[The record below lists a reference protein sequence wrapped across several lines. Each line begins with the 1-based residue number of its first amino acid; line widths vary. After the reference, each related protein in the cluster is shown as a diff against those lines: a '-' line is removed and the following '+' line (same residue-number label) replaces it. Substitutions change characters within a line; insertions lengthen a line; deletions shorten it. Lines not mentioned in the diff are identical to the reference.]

1 MKRTD
6 LKKHA
11 AALLLV
17 LCLLVTSALPALA
30 TSANIK
36 LVDSSGNPTTGTIR
50 VTLYDSAND
59 KALSGGKLTLYRVA
73 EVKRQNGN
81 LSYEYCG
88 DFYGCGIALGDLTD
102 STLAAQLQ
110 EYLPQSAE
118 GTTKTI
124 DADGNVTFCGL
135 ELGLYLIVQTE
146 ASKGYEPINPFL
158 VSLPM
163 AEDGKWNYAVD
174 ASPKVGAYAP
184 TKPDTPPTPP
194 TPPTPDYPDT
204 PTPPDNPDNP
214 VSPGNPDNPVAP
226 GHPDNPVAPGHPD
239 HPVAPGNP
247 DSPVLSYTKMAFHD
261 GKVCIV
267 QLTRIVEIVRIKGG
281 TGNTGQIGGDTDCI
295 RKMVTNNI
303 VDIVSRLHQ
312 DDLPPSSFQRVGK
325 LEDFI
330 FVSDGIQ
337 RQFRHIV
344 TFAGVTTDSR

>member
-124 DADGNVTFCGL
+124 DADGNVTFRGL

-174 ASPKVGAYAP
+174 ASPKVGAYTP
-184 TKPDTPPTPP
+184 TKPDTPPTPIILIRLP
-194 TPPTPDYPDT
+194 RRTTRIT
-204 PTPPDNPDNP
+204 RSLP
-214 VSPGNPDNPVAP
+214 VIRTIPWLRAIRIIRQ
-226 GHPDNPVAPGHPD
+226 
-239 HPVAPGNP
+239 HPVIQTAPFCR
-247 DSPVLSYTKMAFHD
+247 A
-261 GKVCIV
+261 
-267 QLTRIVEIVRIKGG
+267 TRITR
-281 TGNTGQIGGDTDCI
+281 
-295 RKMVTNNI
+295 
-303 VDIVSRLHQ
+303 
-312 DDLPPSSFQRVGK
+312 
-325 LEDFI
+325 
-330 FVSDGIQ
+330 
-337 RQFRHIV
+337 
-344 TFAGVTTDSR
+344 

>member
-36 LVDSSGNPTTGTIR
+36 LVDSSGNPTTGTIC

-124 DADGNVTFCGL
+124 DADGNVTFRGL

-146 ASKGYEPINPFL
+146 ASKGYEPINSVPCL
-158 VSLPM
+158 SAHGGGWQVELCGGCQPQGGCLHPHQ
-163 AEDGKWNYAVD
+163 AGHA
-174 ASPKVGAYAP
+174 AYAP
-184 TKPDTPPTPP
+184 
-194 TPPTPDYPDT
+194 YP
-204 PTPPDNPDNP
+204 
-214 VSPGNPDNPVAP
+214 AY
-226 GHPDNPVAPGHPD
+226 AR
-239 HPVAPGNP
+239 
-247 DSPVLSYTKMAFHD
+247 LS
-261 GKVCIV
+261 
-267 QLTRIVEIVRIKGG
+267 
-281 TGNTGQIGGDTDCI
+281 
-295 RKMVTNNI
+295 
-303 VDIVSRLHQ
+303 
-312 DDLPPSSFQRVGK
+312 
-325 LEDFI
+325 
-330 FVSDGIQ
+330 
-337 RQFRHIV
+337 
-344 TFAGVTTDSR
+344 

>member
-6 LKKHA
+6 LKKHV

-135 ELGLYLIVQTE
+135 ELGLYLIVLPRAMSRSIRSLSLCPWRRM
-146 ASKGYEPINPFL
+146 ASGIMRWMPAPRWVLTPPPSRTRRLRPLPRLRPIILIRLPRRTTRITR
-158 VSLPM
+158 SLPVIRTIPWLR
-163 AEDGKWNYAVD
+163 AIRTIPWPRA
-174 ASPKVGAYAP
+174 
-184 TKPDTPPTPP
+184 
-194 TPPTPDYPDT
+194 
-204 PTPPDNPDNP
+204 
-214 VSPGNPDNPVAP
+214 
-226 GHPDNPVAPGHPD
+226 
-239 HPVAPGNP
+239 
-247 DSPVLSYTKMAFHD
+247 
-261 GKVCIV
+261 I
-267 QLTRIVEIVRIKGG
+267 RI
-281 TGNTGQIGGDTDCI
+281 I
-295 RKMVTNNI
+295 R
-303 VDIVSRLHQ
+303 
-312 DDLPPSSFQRVGK
+312 
-325 LEDFI
+325 
-330 FVSDGIQ
+330 
-337 RQFRHIV
+337 
-344 TFAGVTTDSR
+344 